1 MAPVPA
7 LLSGG
12 RQSRPVLGRAYR
24 HYAITPC
31 RACVNVLTIASTPS
45 ESQLPTKVGPRRRH
59 LSTTTSHPRL
69 ELEQALLQLQK
80 EVPNLINLSRSQ
92 LALRGL
98 RQDAG
103 AEVVRIAILALRNGS
118 AATSTSRRILR
129 ALLADPLQEIQPW
142 ETQLEDRD
150 GSKPLVVRVGPSRK
164 HAVSIEFEHR
174 AGLDEIH
181 VSSPQFDSH
190 NLEFLLMELSASR
203 PAPGETSVQSLE
215 DAILVPAVEIPS
227 APGRTSLLATPVHQA
242 LVIGDGLRGAVDVSS
257 LPISEADST
266 ISAAVQIE
274 GSSNLQ
280 LETDFKIVDVSLAEQ
295 GIRLFRQSPQY
306 AIDYER
312 LWFSS
317 RVPELNA
324 WIKAGAAPQDAET
337 KPAIRNLIAS
347 ILSKTSQ
354 QIQLQEAQRLCKS
367 PNRNSDPAAAA
378 MQAHLADW
386 AQQAHA
392 ELQDELDL
400 AFRSR
405 RWRKLGWWKLFWR
418 VDDVALLT
426 NEMINQRFLPTAE
439 RELIYLTGRIAQL
452 SDAAR
457 DYPQPR
463 SSDETPSGSH
473 SSGSETSPAGVNGSP
488 PSLPKWP
495 GHIAFTRRYLQHETV
510 PALQSL
516 AQRLVVES
524 LGTSGAASAVSAVL
538 YLSSLAPTLYEAG
551 TVAAL
556 GLVYSLGRMQKR
568 WNAARAFWEGEVRE
582 EGRKSVRAA
591 EESVATVLAGNESH
605 AAVDDPAKLS
615 RAKELVARAE
625 NALANLP

>member
-1 MAPVPA
+1 M
-7 LLSGG
+7 
-12 RQSRPVLGRAYR
+12 
-24 HYAITPC
+24 
-31 RACVNVLTIASTPS
+31 
-45 ESQLPTKVGPRRRH
+45 
-59 LSTTTSHPRL
+59 STTTSHPRL
-69 ELEQALLQLQK
+69 ELEQTLLQLQK

-118 AATSTSRRILR
+118 AATSTSRRLLR
-129 ALLADPLQEIQPW
+129 ALLADSLQEVQPW
-142 ETQLEDRD
+142 EKQLEDRD

-164 HAVSIEFEHR
+164 HAVSIEIEHR

-181 VSSPQFDSH
+181 VSSPQFDSY
-190 NLEFLLMELSASR
+190 NLEFLLMELSVSR
-203 PAPGETSVQSLE
+203 PASDETSVQSLE

-257 LPISEADST
+257 LPISEANSS

-324 WIKAGAAPQDAET
+324 WIKAGAAPQDEAT

-354 QIQLQEAQRLCKS
+354 QIQLQEAQRLYKT

-392 ELQDELDL
+392 ELQEELDL

-418 VDDVALLT
+418 VDDVAMLT

-439 RELIYLTGRIAQL
+439 RELIYLAGRIAQL

-457 DYPQPR
+457 DYAQPR
-463 SSDETPSGSH
+463 SSDETLPGSH

-524 LGTSGAASAVSAVL
+524 LGTSGVASAVSAVL

-591 EESVATVLAGNESH
+591 EESVATVLAGNKSH

-625 NALANLP
+625 NALAKLP